1 MYFCKALSIFHNQVE
16 YRKKWKGEIPYEKT
30 DICITCRHALHVP
43 RRGFGLGTS
52 DASERSDAGSN
63 DAAACSGSEET
74 GTEAA
79 PAPKPAP
86 APHHSEHDEPA
97 PAPVP
102 YYH

>member
-1 MYFCKALSIFHNQVE
+1 MNFCKALSIFYNQVE

-52 DASERSDAGSN
+52 DASERSAAGSN
-63 DAAACSGSEET
+63 DATACSGTEEASPSSEETGT

-79 PAPKPAP
+79 PAP
-86 APHHSEHDEPA
+86 
-97 PAPVP
+97 VP
-102 YYH
+102 YHH